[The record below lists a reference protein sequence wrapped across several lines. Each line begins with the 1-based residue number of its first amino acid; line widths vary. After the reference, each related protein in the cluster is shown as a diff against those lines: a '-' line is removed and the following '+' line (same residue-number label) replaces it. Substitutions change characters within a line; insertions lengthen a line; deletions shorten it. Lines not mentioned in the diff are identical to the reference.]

1 VPPEDHGTV
10 PAAAVDALVLGA
22 SVLEIVV
29 AFTVAALLCGVWVVA
44 NFLLVL
50 DDIPILSKVVWFLA
64 LTLLLPIAV
73 PLYLFLRHRRHATTR
88 AAAEG

>member
-1 VPPEDHGTV
+1 V

-50 DDIPILSKVVWFLA
+50 DDIPILSKVLWFLA

-73 PLYLFLRHRRHATTR
+73 PLYLFLRHRRHAATR
-88 AAAEG
+88 AAAEA

>member
-1 VPPEDHGTV
+1 MPP
-10 PAAAVDALVLGA
+10 AAVDALVLGA

-29 AFTVAALLCGVWVVA
+29 AFTVAALLCGVWVFA

-50 DDIPILSKVVWFLA
+50 DDIPILSKVLWFLA

-73 PLYLFLRHRRHATTR
+73 PLYLFLRHRRHARTR
-88 AAAEG
+88 VAAEG

>member
-1 VPPEDHGTV
+1 M

-50 DDIPILSKVVWFLA
+50 DDIPILSKVLWFLA

-73 PLYLFLRHRRHATTR
+73 PLYLILRHRRHARTR
-88 AAAEG
+88 GAAEG